1 MQTTIIKHTFDF
13 NTTQGDKSAIV
24 KVAAVNAL
32 ARCTR
37 YVDSQFVSTD
47 IKGIMDRVQSTSQA
61 DASSTSLPYMLDL
74 VRIAGQGASAVGS
87 MPMGTPY
94 YRRSQ
99 AMVDETDKGWWNAN
113 GKVQLKRPQM
123 G

>member
-1 MQTTIIKHTFDF
+1 MDT
-13 NTTQGDKSAIV
+13 
-24 KVAAVNAL
+24 
-32 ARCTR
+32 
-37 YVDSQFVSTD
+37 QFVSTD
-47 IKGIMDRVQSTSQA
+47 IKGIIDRVQSTSQG

-74 VRIAGQGASAVGS
+74 VRIAGQGAAAMGS

-123 G
+123 GQTWRTTHGMPIFADLRCVAYCLQTIINTNHSL